1 MGVAG
6 VFGGDDN
13 SSTVDTR
20 TVQSTSVAPA
30 TTTTGKTP

>member
-6 VFGGDDN
+6 VFDGGND

-20 TVQSTSVAPA
+20 TVQSTSVAPTNTGTA
-30 TTTTGKTP
+30 TP